1 MCFIVDDRNA
11 GPSLFCHGVYLRSR
25 GLDEATKISQPR
37 LRIIILRLLSVNLEI
52 LENIRSIFQNAKSQ
66 GLSQPEVQQEI
77 EAVLTPAQLTTFQ
90 NDIAARSSGGPPLG
104 PPPGPPPQSNAQSTS
119 PDDPLA
125 NLDLTDDQKSKIDAI
140 LANSQANGTSPAD
153 ALEQIEAVLTPG
165 QQTAFL
171 GDVQT
176 VQAIVSGQSQTGS
189 GGTSSSWTAAT
200 LSNGL
205 SETDV
210 QNQIAA
216 ATSLILQQFQS
227 EVTTTTT

>member
-1 MCFIVDDRNA
+1 MSYGVGSA
-11 GPSLFCHGVYLRSR
+11 SLFGSTSQSDGSSSANLRPFAD
-25 GLDEATKISQPR
+25 LDLTEGQRTS
-37 LRIIILRLLSVNLEI
+37 
-52 LENIRSIFQNAKSQ
+52 IRSIFQNAKSQ
-66 GLSQPEVQQEI
+66 GLSQSEVQQEI
-77 EAVLTPAQLTTFQ
+77 EAVLTPAQQTTFQ
-90 NDIAARSSGGPPLG
+90 NDIAARSSGGPP
-104 PPPGPPPQSNAQSTS
+104 PGPPPQSNAPSTS

-140 LANSQANGTSPAD
+140 LANAQANGTSPAD
-153 ALEQIEAVLTPG
+153 ALEQVEAVLTPG

-176 VQAIVSGQSQTGS
+176 AQAIVSGQSQTGS
-189 GGTSSSWTAAT
+189 GGTSSSSTAAT